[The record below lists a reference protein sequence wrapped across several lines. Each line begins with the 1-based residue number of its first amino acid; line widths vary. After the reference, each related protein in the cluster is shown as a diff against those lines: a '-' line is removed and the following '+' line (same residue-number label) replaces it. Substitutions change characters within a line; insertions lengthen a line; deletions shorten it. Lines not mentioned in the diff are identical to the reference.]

1 MGSIRILL
9 TESSRFSP
17 EALELLRSA
26 GEVQLGD
33 LDRAA
38 LLREAAQADILWVRL
53 RHHIDTEVMAAAP
66 RLQAIVTATTGL
78 NHIDLEEAAARGITV
93 LSLRGES
100 DFLSSIR
107 ATAEH
112 TLVLALALVRHL
124 PEAVN
129 HAKVGGWNR
138 DRFWGNELFGK
149 TAGVVGYGRLGRIV
163 ARYFHALGM
172 QILAAD
178 PHVPPNVFAPEV
190 MQTPLDELLSRSDLV
205 TLHVNLVRETI
216 GLFGRREFALMK
228 PGAWFINTARGELI
242 DESALL
248 DGLRERHLA
257 GAALDVISGE
267 YGGGL
272 DQHPLTQYARQHTNL
287 LITPHIGGCA
297 YESVEKTEVFM
308 ARKVLAWLRQ
318 RTAAAVSLS
327 VP

>member
-1 MGSIRILL
+1 MEDTRILL
-9 TESSRFSP
+9 TESRRFAP
-17 EALELLRSA
+17 EALELLRSV

-33 LDRAA
+33 LDRPA

-53 RHHIDTEVMAAAP
+53 RHHIDAEVMAAAP
-66 RLQAIVTATTGL
+66 RLRVIVTATTGL
-78 NHIDLEEAAARGITV
+78 NHINLEEAEARGITV

-107 ATAEH
+107 STAEH

-124 PEAVN
+124 PEAVC
-129 HAKVGGWNR
+129 HAREGGWNR
-138 DRFWGNELFGK
+138 DRFWGNELYGK

-172 QILAAD
+172 RILAAD
-178 PHVPPNVFAPEV
+178 PHVPPNAFAPEV
-190 MQTPLDELLSRSDLV
+190 IQTPLDKLLPESDLV
-205 TLHVNLVRETI
+205 TLHVNLVRETT
-216 GLFGRREFALMK
+216 GLLGRREFGLMK

-248 DGLRERHLA
+248 DGLRARHLA
-257 GAALDVISGE
+257 GAALDVITGE
-267 YGGGL
+267 HAGGM
-272 DQHPLTQYARQHTNL
+272 DQHPLTQYARQHSNL

-297 YESVEKTEVFM
+297 YESVEKTEIFM
-308 ARKVLAWLRQ
+308 ARKVLNWLRQ
-318 RTAAAVSLS
+318 RKTAAPSLS